1 MGNVIINKSTLSGEI
16 DAISSKSLSHRYMI
30 AASLARG
37 TSYVSNVLD
46 SVDLTATIDILKNL
60 GINITNK
67 GNDYK
72 IVSTGLNVSKLNL
85 NAYES
90 GSTIRFF
97 IPIAWLFNSYST
109 FIGSTT
115 LGSRPLSV
123 YDEIA
128 KEFNYKLV
136 KTNGNFPIKVK
147 GPLRSGTYHIDGS
160 ISSQF
165 VTGLLFSLP
174 LVDGNSVISFKDEIA
189 SKSYIDLTVDVLKQS
204 GIIIREENNKYLIE
218 GNQKYQVINNVVE
231 ADYSQVAFFIVA
243 SIITNSTIKIN
254 NLNFDSLQGD
264 KAILDIVEQMGV
276 TLIKANKT
284 LIIKPSGILKPITID
299 LYDIP
304 DLGPILMVLASSL
317 NDTTTFL
324 NIDRLYIKESNR
336 LRAMQLNLEKQGIK
350 FDIKDNTLKLTGVS
364 EFKGNVTF
372 ETFNDHRIAMA
383 LSVYALNAK
392 KPVTIKDYPV
402 VSKSYPLFYED
413 LVKIGGIVEYVKWVQ
428 KRNRSNRWAN
438 AKTI

>member
-284 LIIKPSGILKPITID
+284 LIIKPSGILKPIIID

-413 LVKIGGIVEYVKWVQ
+413 LVKIGGIVEYVK
-428 KRNRSNRWAN
+428 
-438 AKTI
+438 

>member
-413 LVKIGGIVEYVKWVQ
+413 LVKIGGIVEYVK
-428 KRNRSNRWAN
+428 
-438 AKTI
+438 

>member
-72 IVSTGLNVSKLNL
+72 IVSTGLNVSNLNL

>member
-72 IVSTGLNVSKLNL
+72 IVSTGLNVSNLNL

-284 LIIKPSGILKPITID
+284 LIIKPSGILKPIIID

-413 LVKIGGIVEYVKWVQ
+413 LVKIGGIVEYVK
-428 KRNRSNRWAN
+428 
-438 AKTI
+438 

>member
-1 MGNVIINKSTLSGEI
+1 MDNIIVSKSTLKGEI

-30 AASLARG
+30 SASLAKG
-37 TSYVSNVLD
+37 TSHVSNVLD

-60 GINITNK
+60 GVMITNT
-67 GNDYK
+67 GNDYIIK
-72 IVSTGLNVSKLNL
+72 SEGLKPSNLNL

-97 IPIAWLFNSYST
+97 IPLAWLFNSYST
-109 FIGSTT
+109 FIGSSI

-123 YDEIA
+123 YEDIA
-128 KEFNYKLV
+128 KEFKYELI
-136 KTNGNFPIKVK
+136 KTNDNFPIKVK
-147 GPLRSGTYHIDGS
+147 GPLRSGKYHIDGS

-174 LVDGNSVISFKDEIA
+174 LVDGDSVISFKDEIA

-204 GIIIREENNKYLIE
+204 GIKIEEVNNTYIIK
-218 GNQKYQVINNVVE
+218 GNQEYQVINTKVE
-231 ADYSQVAFFIVA
+231 ADYSQIAFFIVA
-243 SIITNSTIKIN
+243 SIITNSHLKIN
-254 NLNFDSLQGD
+254 NLNFESLQGD

-276 TLIKANKT
+276 KLIKVDES
-284 LIIKPSGILKPITID
+284 LIIKPVNNLKTITID

-304 DLGPILMVLASSL
+304 DLGPILMVLASSI

-336 LRAMQLNLEKQGIK
+336 LRAMQLNLEKQGVK

-392 KPVTIKDYPV
+392 NPVTVKDYSV

-413 LVKIGGIVEYVKWVQ
+413 LAKIGGVVEYVK
-428 KRNRSNRWAN
+428 R
-438 AKTI
+438 I